1 MQPNLKGTT
10 TGKQGPSSRGFSLI
24 ELLVV
29 VAVILIVAA
38 IAIPN
43 FIQSK
48 ERANEASAVQNLRTI
63 TTANVIYSTTYQIG
77 YALSL
82 ADLGGTAAT
91 VSETSAELID
101 QILSAGQKA
110 GYQYSYAVLTTD
122 SFGNPTSYSANADP
136 LVQNYTGQLHFY
148 ADQTGV
154 IRQNNTAS
162 AGPSDNP
169 IQ

>member
-1 MQPNLKGTT
+1 MESNLKNTT
-10 TGKQGPSSRGFSLI
+10 TGKQGASSRGFSLI

-43 FIQSK
+43 FIQSR

-77 YALSL
+77 YALTL
-82 ADLGGTAAT
+82 ADLGGTAAS
-91 VSETSAELID
+91 VSATSAELID
-101 QILSAGQKA
+101 EILSAGQKA
-110 GYQYSYAVLTTD
+110 GYQYSYSVLTTD
-122 SFGNPTSYSANADP
+122 SSGNPTSYSANADP
-136 LVQNYTGQLHFY
+136 MVQNYTGALHFY

-154 IRQNNTAS
+154 IRQNNTVT
-162 AGPSDNP
+162 AGPNDTP